1 MSENA
6 LFIWIC
12 VLIIV
17 ANVFFNGDPDL
28 VDALIKYLLK

>member
-1 MSENA
+1 MSDNTMIV
-6 LFIWIC
+6 LIF

-28 VDALIKYLLK
+28 VDALIAYLMK